1 MSSQAK
7 QAVYTK
13 WRASA
18 QSGRGARFL
27 VAFDTIVKPP
37 EVVAAPLVVNFGES
51 FERKQSQKIAWLSGP
66 VCRPPAKRRRLCS
79 ASVRCEPS

>member
-37 EVVAAPLVVNFGES
+37 EVVAAPLVVNFGQS
-51 FERKQSQKIAWLSGP
+51 FERKQ
-66 VCRPPAKRRRLCS
+66 R
-79 ASVRCEPS
+79 

>member
-37 EVVAAPLVVNFGES
+37 EVVAAPLVVNFGKLY
-51 FERKQSQKIAWLSGP
+51 RPRGMLQSALLTTAIF
-66 VCRPPAKRRRLCS
+66 RPATKR
-79 ASVRCEPS
+79 